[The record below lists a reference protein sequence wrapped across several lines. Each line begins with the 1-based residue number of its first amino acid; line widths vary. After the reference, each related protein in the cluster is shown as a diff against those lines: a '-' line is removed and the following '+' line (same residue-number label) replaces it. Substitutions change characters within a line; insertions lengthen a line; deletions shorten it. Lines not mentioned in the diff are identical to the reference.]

1 MKSKEEVE
9 KEVKKMIK
17 DVSKYPPYNKNKE
30 ELTWAEN
37 YIRRKL
43 YLINGITEEE
53 ETNNERPNL

>member
-9 KEVKKMIK
+9 KEVKKMVK